1 MSTAKNQYNQEIRRR
16 YAVQQ
21 AQSRIETLS
30 NPKLSEIPLTEEN
43 VFGMLAHFF
52 PVNHLIIR
60 ILKQSVSPV
69 QVKSLLLSW
78 GQVFKLQT
86 VFPAYYTDREKIILL
101 LNHYRFHR
109 DVDKLLEFLYYSEE
123 ETQNC
128 YWRLIIGLIFLDL
141 YLDNLHSE
149 YLLERSIYQL
159 GEVDK
164 MVHREDSRK
173 AVGALLAF
181 CYYMQKDFEKSSMCL
196 KTEQPERFHDRFEDL
211 LRKVA

>member
-21 AQSRIETLS
+21 AQSRIETIS

-86 VFPAYYTDREKIILL
+86 VFP
-101 LNHYRFHR
+101 
-109 DVDKLLEFLYYSEE
+109 
-123 ETQNC
+123 
-128 YWRLIIGLIFLDL
+128 LITLIAR
-141 YLDNLHSE
+141 
-149 YLLERSIYQL
+149 RS
-159 GEVDK
+159 
-164 MVHREDSRK
+164 
-173 AVGALLAF
+173 F
-181 CYYMQKDFEKSSMCL
+181 CY
-196 KTEQPERFHDRFEDL
+196 
-211 LRKVA
+211 